1 MEIKGVIFDV
11 DGVIIHSEPV
21 LRERRKQFFAENG
34 ESISEEIQLQLVGSN
49 PKDMFQLIF
58 PGEIEKQKIWL
69 EKYEIFKKGY
79 SMDFKKIVDPE
90 IYGLVENLRLL
101 QLKLGI
107 ASSGPEKS
115 IRKMLKDTDLED
127 VFSCVVSGEM
137 FEKSKPDPAVYLA
150 AVEELGLHPNQC
162 VAVEDS
168 YYGTQSA
175 KNAGLYVV
183 GIKHDDY
190 AIDFRF
196 ADVVVENLNKV
207 IQVVMKEG
215 NGKC

>member
-1 MEIKGVIFDV
+1 MMEIKGVVFDV

-21 LRERRKQFFAENG
+21 LRERRKQFFEENS
-34 ESISEEIQLQLVGSN
+34 ESISDDIQLQLVGSN
-49 PKDMFQLIF
+49 PKDMFQMIF
-58 PGEIEKQKIWL
+58 PDEFEKQQVWL
-69 EKYEIFKKGY
+69 KKYEAFKKNY
-79 SMDFKKIVDPE
+79 SMDFKKMVDPE
-90 IYGLVENLRLL
+90 ILGLVENLKIM

-115 IRKMLKDTDLED
+115 IRQMLKETGLEG

-150 AVEELGLHPNQC
+150 AVEKLGLHPSQC

-175 KNAGLYVV
+175 KRAGLYVI
-183 GIKHDDY
+183 GIRHEDY
-190 AIDFRF
+190 EVDFRF
-196 ADVVVENLNKV
+196 ADVVVGGLNEV
-207 IQVVMKEG
+207 LDNV
-215 NGKC
+215 N